1 MKLRKKKMSCN
12 NIFQLDEL
20 SVERSSMEEVLQKQ
34 GSVQEV
40 LKKHKAFQQT
50 CHVLPESVFGYFLH

>member
-1 MKLRKKKMSCN
+1 MSCN

-50 CHVLPESVFGYFLH
+50 CHVLPESVFGHFLH